1 MKVLDL
7 NILRGPNY
15 WSAEYH
21 KLIAVKLDIK
31 ELEERPTNVIDGFA
45 ERIEYLIPSLYD
57 HYCSEGHPGGFLQ
70 RVKEG
75 TWIGH
80 VIEHIAI
87 ELQTLAGMYCGYGKT
102 RSTGQKGVYHV
113 VFEYRDE
120 DAGVYAAEAAIRI
133 AEALVKGESYDLQKD
148 IDELKRIYRQNYLG
162 PSTSIIVDEAK
173 KRGIPVTRLS
183 DESLIMLGYGVNQ
196 KRIRATISS
205 STSCLAVD
213 IACNKEETKAMLDA
227 AAIPTP
233 EGMIVRN
240 EQELEEAIER
250 IGFPLVLKPLFGNHG
265 RGATINIRSRDHIL
279 EALKL
284 AQEVSQEVMAEKYIC
299 GFDYRLLVID
309 NKFVAAAKRTP
320 ASITGDGISTIQQLI
335 DRVNQDPKRGEGH
348 ENVLTKI
355 VVDDST
361 LCILEEKGLQ
371 LDTVLRK
378 EEVLYL
384 KRTANLSTGGTS
396 TDVTDIVHPSIKR
409 MAERISK
416 IIGLD
421 ICGIDIMSQDIT
433 IPLKEANGAVLEV
446 NACPGFRMH
455 THPAL
460 GLPRNVGAPVID
472 MLFPKGSKSTI
483 PIIAITGTNG
493 KTTTTRLIAHMA
505 SIEGYNTGLS
515 TTDGIYINNELME
528 EGDCTG
534 PYSSQFILRDPTV
547 DFAVLECAR
556 GGILRSGLAFSQC
569 DVGVLTNIAAD
580 HLGLKDINT
589 VEQMAQVKAVI
600 PQSVAPDGYAVMNA
614 EDDRVY
620 DIAQG
625 LKCKV
630 AYFSLDPENP
640 RILKHC
646 EKGGIAA
653 VVEDGFVTIYKG
665 SWKTRVMKVED
676 IPLTFSGMADF
687 MTQNVLAAVLAAYVR
702 EFSLDNIRYALETFI
717 PSPEQTP
724 GRMNLFQ
731 FNKFKIVVDY
741 AHNPAG
747 LEAISKFMARVKSP
761 MKVGII
767 SGVGDRRD
775 EDLVEI
781 GRLSAGMFD
790 EVIVRQDRHLRGR
803 KDMDMID
810 LMVKGIREAD
820 PNKPVKIIPN
830 ELAAIAFAI
839 ENAKPDSFI
848 IVCSEVVPEA
858 IDLIKRFKLED
869 DLKAKIE
876 ELNIETSKAAPVT
889 VPSQH

>member
-15 WSAEYH
+15 WSAGYH
-21 KLIAVKLDIK
+21 KLIAMKLDLE
-31 ELEERPTNVIDGFA
+31 ELEECPTSEIDGFA
-45 ERIEYLIPSLYD
+45 ERIEHLIPSLYN
-57 HYCSEGHPGGFLQ
+57 HFCSEGHPGGFLL

-75 TWIGH
+75 TWMGH

-87 ELQTLAGMYCGYGKT
+87 EIQTLAGMYCGFGKT
-102 RSTGQKGVYHV
+102 RSSDTTGVYHV
-113 VFEYRDE
+113 IFEYQDE
-120 DAGVYAAEAAIRI
+120 DAGVYTSEAALRI
-133 AEALVKGESYDLQKD
+133 AEALVTGEPYDLQQD
-148 IDELKRIYRQNYLG
+148 IDELRRIYRRNYLG
-162 PSTSIIVDEAK
+162 PSTSIIVEEAK
-173 KRGIPVTRLS
+173 KRGIPFTRLS

-196 KRIRATISS
+196 KRIRATVSS
-205 STSCLAVD
+205 HTSCLAVD

-233 EGMIVRN
+233 KGMIVRD
-240 EQELEEAIER
+240 EQEMEEAIEK

-265 RGATINIRSRDHIL
+265 RGATINIKSREHIL
-279 EALKL
+279 DALKL
-284 AQEVSQEVMAEKYIC
+284 AQEVSNEVIAERYVC
-299 GFDYRLLVID
+299 GYDYRLLVID

-320 ASITGDGISTIQQLI
+320 ASVTGDGRSTIQQLI
-335 DRVNQDPKRGEGH
+335 DQVNQDPRRGEGH

-355 VVDDST
+355 TVDEIT
-361 LCILEEKGLQ
+361 NCILQEKGLT
-371 LDTVLRK
+371 LDAVLR
-378 EEVLYL
+378 EEEILYL

-396 TDVTDIVHPSIKR
+396 TDVTDIVHPSIKL
-409 MAERISK
+409 MAERIAR

-421 ICGIDIMSQDIT
+421 VCGIDVISQDIT
-433 IPLKEANGAVLEV
+433 VPLKEANGAVLEV

-455 THPAL
+455 THPTH
-460 GLPRNVGAPVID
+460 GLPRNVGAPVVE
-472 MLFPKGSKSTI
+472 MLFPKGSPTTI

-556 GGILRSGLAFSQC
+556 GGILRSGLAFRQC

-589 VEQMAQVKAVI
+589 VEQMAQVKSVI
-600 PQSVAPDGYAVMNA
+600 PESVAPDGYAVMNA

-620 DIAQG
+620 EIAQE
-625 LKCKV
+625 LKCNV

-640 RILKHC
+640 RILQHC
-646 EKGGIAA
+646 KKGGIAA
-653 VVEDGFVTIYKG
+653 VVEDDYVTICKDT
-665 SWKTRVMKVED
+665 WKTRVMKVED

-687 MTQNVLAAVLAAYVR
+687 MTQNVLAAVLAGYVR
-702 EFSLDNIRYALETFI
+702 DFSLDNIRYALETFV

-724 GRMNLFQ
+724 GRMNMFQ
-731 FNKFKIVVDY
+731 FNKFKIILDY

-747 LEAISKFMARVKSP
+747 LEAIGKFISKVKCAV
-761 MKVGII
+761 KVGVI

-775 EDLVEI
+775 EDLIEI

-790 EVIVRQDRHLRGR
+790 EIIVRQDRHLRGR
-803 KDMDMID
+803 KDMDMIE
-810 LMVKGIREAD
+810 LMLKGIREVD
-820 PNKPVKIIPN
+820 PAKPVKVIPN

-839 ENAKPDSFI
+839 ENARPDSFI

-858 IDLIKRFKLED
+858 LDLINRFKLED
-869 DLKAKIE
+869 ELKAKIE
-876 ELNIETSKAAPVT
+876 ALNIEPLKATIT